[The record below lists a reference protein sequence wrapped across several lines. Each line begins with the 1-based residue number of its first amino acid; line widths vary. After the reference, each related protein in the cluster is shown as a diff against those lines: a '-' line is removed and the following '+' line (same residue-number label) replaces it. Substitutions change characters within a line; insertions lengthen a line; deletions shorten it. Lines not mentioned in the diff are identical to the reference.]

1 MMVAYAMELS
11 VRFATEAFVPLV
23 RLGRSSKGLW
33 FLTLLLCVH
42 GANAKPLKE
51 HSRNE
56 TIYALECIL
65 MFCFCLQFA
74 MVFVL
79 HFAHLQA
86 YLQILLRP
94 QTEFVTRSGCSLML
108 R

>member
-1 MMVAYAMELS
+1 MVAYAMELS

-65 MFCFCLQFA
+65 MFCFCLQCLQWFLYCILHTCKHICK
-74 MVFVL
+74 FCYDRRPNLSHVL
-79 HFAHLQA
+79 VA
-86 YLQILLRP
+86 
-94 QTEFVTRSGCSLML
+94 V
-108 R
+108 